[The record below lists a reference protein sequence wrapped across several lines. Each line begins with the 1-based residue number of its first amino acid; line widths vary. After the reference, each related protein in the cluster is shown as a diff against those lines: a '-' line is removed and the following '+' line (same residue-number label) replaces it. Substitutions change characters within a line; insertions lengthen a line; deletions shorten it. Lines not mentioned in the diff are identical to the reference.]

1 MATAKNSYYYG
12 LGRRKA
18 STARARLFGG
28 KGVVTIN
35 DKKAEDYFCGN
46 EAWQSE
52 RIQPLQLIG
61 KEKDYDVTILVD
73 GGGLA
78 GQVDAC
84 KLAISKAL
92 SSMNDDLRGTLKK
105 AGLLMR
111 DPREK
116 EPKKY
121 GLRKA
126 RKREQFS
133 KR

>member
-1 MATAKNSYYYG
+1 MATKNDYFYG
-12 LGRRKA
+12 LGRRKS
-18 STARARLFGG
+18 STARARLVGG
-28 KGVVTIN
+28 KGAIVVN
-35 DKKAEDYFCGN
+35 DKKAEEYFCDN
-46 EAWQSE
+46 EAYVQE
-52 RIQPLQLIG
+52 LLQPLQLLG
-61 KEKDYDVTILVD
+61 REKDFDISLKVD

-92 SSMNDDLRGTLKK
+92 STMNDDLRGTLKK

-121 GLRKA
+121 GLRSA

>member
-1 MATAKNSYYYG
+1 MAKNDYFYG

-18 STARARLFGG
+18 STARARLMGG
-28 KGVVTIN
+28 KGNVTIN
-35 DKKAEDYFCGN
+35 DKKAIEYFSAN
-46 EAWQSE
+46 QPMVEE
-52 RIQPLQLIG
+52 LLQPLKLIG
-61 KEKDYDVTILVD
+61 KEKAYDVTVLVE
-73 GGGLA
+73 GGGHA
-78 GQVDAC
+78 GQVDAI

-92 SSMNDDLRGTLKK
+92 SVMNDELRSTLKK
-105 AGLLMR
+105 SGLLKR
-111 DPREK
+111 DPREV

>member
-1 MATAKNSYYYG
+1 MADSYFYG

-18 STARARLFGG
+18 STARARLMGG
-28 KGVVTIN
+28 KGSITVN
-35 DKKAEDYFCGN
+35 DKPAADYFCGN
-46 EAWQSE
+46 EAWLSDVTT
-52 RIQPLQLIG
+52 PLRLIG
-61 KEKDYDVTILVD
+61 KEKDFDITVKVA
-73 GGGLA
+73 GGGLS
-78 GQVDAC
+78 GQVDAI

-92 SSMNDDLRGTLKK
+92 AVMNDDLRGTLKK

-111 DPREK
+111 DPREV

-121 GLRKA
+121 GLRSA

>member
-1 MATAKNSYYYG
+1 MAKTDYFYG
-12 LGRRKA
+12 LGRRKS
-18 STARARLFGG
+18 STARARLMPG
-28 KGVVTIN
+28 KGSITIN
-35 DKKAEDYFCGN
+35 EKPASAYFCEN
-46 EAWQSE
+46 EAWATDL
-52 RIQPLQLIG
+52 IKPLQLIG
-61 KEKDYDVTILVD
+61 KEKAYDITILVA
-73 GGGLA
+73 GGGLS

-92 SSMNDDLRGTLKK
+92 AGMNDDLRGTLKK

-111 DPREK
+111 DPREV

>member
-1 MATAKNSYYYG
+1 MATKNDYFYG
-12 LGRRKA
+12 LGRRKS
-18 STARARLFGG
+18 STARARLMSG
-28 KGVVTIN
+28 KGTITVN

-46 EAWQSE
+46 DTYVRELV
-52 RIQPLQLIG
+52 QPLQLIG
-61 KEKDYDVTILVD
+61 REKDFDISIKVD

-78 GQVDAC
+78 GQVDAS

-92 SSMNDDLRGTLKK
+92 SGMNDDLRGTLKK

-121 GLRKA
+121 GLRSA

>member
-1 MATAKNSYYYG
+1 MAKNEYFYG
-12 LGRRKA
+12 LGRRKS
-18 STARARLFGG
+18 STARARLMGG
-28 KGVVTIN
+28 KGNIVVN
-35 DKKAEDYFCGN
+35 DKKVEEYFCGN
-46 EAWQSE
+46 EAWLSE
-52 RIQPLQLIG
+52 LVEPLRLIG
-61 KEKDYDVTILVD
+61 KEKAYDITLKVA
-73 GGGLA
+73 GGGLS

-92 SSMNDDLRGTLKK
+92 SGMNDDLRGTLKK

-121 GLRKA
+121 GLRGA
-126 RKREQFS
+126 RKKEQFS

>member
-1 MATAKNSYYYG
+1 MATKNSYFYG

-18 STARARLFGG
+18 STARARLMGG
-28 KGVVTIN
+28 KGVITVN
-35 DKKAEDYFCGN
+35 NKKAEDYFCNN
-46 EAWQSE
+46 EAWLSE
-52 RIQPLQLIG
+52 LVQPLQLIG
-61 KEKDYDVTILVD
+61 KEKDYDISLVVD

-78 GQVDAC
+78 GQVDAS

-121 GLRKA
+121 GLRSA

>member
-1 MATAKNSYYYG
+1 MATKNSYFYG

-18 STARARLFGG
+18 STARARVMGG
-28 KGVVTIN
+28 KGVITVN
-35 DKKAEDYFCGN
+35 NKKAEDYFCGN
-46 EAWQSE
+46 EAWLSE
-52 RIQPLQLIG
+52 LVQPLQLIG
-61 KEKDYDVTILVD
+61 KEKDYDVSIVVD
-73 GGGLA
+73 GGGLS
-78 GQVDAC
+78 GQVDAS

-92 SSMNDDLRGTLKK
+92 STMNDDLRGTFKK

>member
-1 MATAKNSYYYG
+1 MTTKSYFYG
-12 LGRRKA
+12 LGRRKS
-18 STARARLFGG
+18 STSRARLTVG
-28 KGVVTIN
+28 KGLVTIN
-35 DKKAEDYFCGN
+35 EKKVEDYLCSN
-46 EAWQSE
+46 DALMSE
-52 RIQPLQLIG
+52 LIQPLKLIG
-61 KEKDYDVTILVD
+61 KDKDYDVSIRVT

-78 GQVDAC
+78 GQVDAS

-92 SSMNDDLRGTLKK
+92 AGMNDDLRGTLKK

-111 DPREK
+111 DSREK

-121 GLRKA
+121 GLRSA

>member
-1 MATAKNSYYYG
+1 MTKSYFYG
-12 LGRRKA
+12 LGRRKS
-18 STARARLFGG
+18 STARARLTTG

-35 DKKAEDYFCGN
+35 DKKAEDYLSNN
-46 EAWQSE
+46 EAWTTE
-52 RIQPLQLIG
+52 LIQPLKLIG
-61 KEKDYDVTILVD
+61 KDKDYDVSIRVT
-73 GGGLA
+73 GGGPA
-78 GQVDAC
+78 GQVDAI

-92 SSMNDDLRGTLKK
+92 AGMNDDLRGTLKK

-111 DPREK
+111 DSREK

-121 GLRKA
+121 GLRSA

>member
-1 MATAKNSYYYG
+1 MATRSNEYFYG
-12 LGRRKA
+12 LGRRKS
-18 STARARLFGG
+18 STARARLIGG
-28 KGVVTIN
+28 KGNITVN
-35 DKKAEDYFCGN
+35 DKKAEEYFCGN
-46 EAWQSE
+46 EAHLRE
-52 RIQPLQLIG
+52 LVQPLQLLG
-61 KEKDYDVTILVD
+61 REKDFDISLKVE

-92 SSMNDDLRGTLKK
+92 SGMNDDLRGTLKK

-121 GLRKA
+121 GLRSA